1 MLRERQIYS
10 ALDRILA
17 VVQIVFGFGLLIAL
31 VIEAFTPGPDRRPL
45 EVVLGIAVAAITVVA
60 GVLLW
65 RGRRAGLALS
75 LGVQLFQVLPVI
87 VAHTALR
94 FVAGLHWTLR
104 FSGPRIWQPWG
115 FEGTFI
121 ILHDDRAFPATM
133 IGLNVV
139 ALVAAIYLASRVRDL
154 RKTQQ

>member
-10 ALDRILA
+10 VLDRVLA

-31 VIEAFTPGPDRRPL
+31 VIEAVTPGPDRRPL
-45 EVVLGIAVAAITVVA
+45 EVVLGIVVAAITIVA

-87 VAHTALR
+87 VAHTAVR
-94 FVAGLHWTLR
+94 YVAGLHWTLR
-104 FSGPRIWQPWG
+104 FGGARIWQPWG
-115 FEGTFI
+115 LEGTFI
-121 ILHDDRAFPATM
+121 ILHDDRGFPTTV

-139 ALVAAIYLASRVRDL
+139 ALVAALYLVGRLKDL